1 MMVRFYT
8 SQNLCVFQTVLETFS
23 FPFLLCNF
31 ICYQYCFKLLAFGQV
46 LVDSGFLIN
55 GEIFTAYDVF
65 IMRVK
70 GVKYLR

>member
-1 MMVRFYT
+1 
-8 SQNLCVFQTVLETFS
+8 
-23 FPFLLCNF
+23 
-31 ICYQYCFKLLAFGQV
+31 LLAFGQV

-70 GVKYLR
+70 GVKYVR